1 MVLTKNPGLDRGAH
15 MATIRSIDPEAAL
28 ATGVAHDL
36 ALSLA
41 TLVVG
46 QTLLSESDMPFE
58 PFAAAFGVDRRLT
71 ASTFRDALGF
81 EATRTVDISPASSFF
96 EQVAAIAQE
105 NGDRR
110 AEQVFATL
118 ELVMRR
124 SLGSLRR
131 AFVRGEG
138 VVEVPFF
145 LFGRLANGPLVG
157 LRSLAI
163 ET

>member
-1 MVLTKNPGLDRGAH
+1 
-15 MATIRSIDPEAAL
+15 MATARKIDPEVAL

-36 ALSLA
+36 ALSLT

-46 QTLLSESDMPFE
+46 QSLLSESDMPFE
-58 PFAAAFGVDRRLT
+58 PFTAAFDVDRRVT
-71 ASTFRDALGF
+71 ASAFREALGF
-81 EATRTVDISPASSFF
+81 EPTRTVDISPAATFF
-96 EQVAAIAQE
+96 EQAVNKARE

-118 ELVMRR
+118 ELVMGR
-124 SLGSLRR
+124 SLGTLRR
-131 AFVRGEG
+131 AFVRGDG
-138 VVEVPFF
+138 VVEVPFY
-145 LFGRLANGPLVG
+145 LFGRLAGGPLVG

>member
-46 QTLLSESDMPFE
+46 QRLLSESDMPFE

-81 EATRTVDISPASSFF
+81 EATRTVDVS
-96 EQVAAIAQE
+96 
-105 NGDRR
+105 R
-110 AEQVFATL
+110 
-118 ELVMRR
+118 
-124 SLGSLRR
+124 
-131 AFVRGEG
+131 
-138 VVEVPFF
+138 
-145 LFGRLANGPLVG
+145 RLAFSNRSRLPHRRTATDAPSKYSPHLNWLCGVHSGRCGGRSFAAKVSSRCLSSCLVV
-157 LRSLAI
+157 LRMGRS
-163 ET
+163 

>member
-1 MVLTKNPGLDRGAH
+1 
-15 MATIRSIDPEAAL
+15 MATIDPEAAL

-46 QTLLSESDMPFE
+46 QSLLSESDRPFE
-58 PFAAAFGVDRRLT
+58 PFTAAFGVDRRLT
-71 ASTFRDALGF
+71 ASAFRDALGF
-81 EATRTVDISPASSFF
+81 VPTRTVDISPASTFF
-96 EQVAAIAQE
+96 EQVKETAQE

-118 ELVMRR
+118 EHVMGR
-124 SLGSLRR
+124 SLGTLRR
-131 AFVRGEG
+131 AFVRGDG

-145 LFGRLANGPLVG
+145 LFGRLAGGPLVG

>member
-1 MVLTKNPGLDRGAH
+1 
-15 MATIRSIDPEAAL
+15 MASIRSIDPEAAL

-46 QTLLSESDMPFE
+46 QTLLSESDRPFE
-58 PFAAAFGVDRRLT
+58 PFTAAFDVDRRLT
-71 ASTFRDALGF
+71 AGAFRDALGF
-81 EATRTVDISPASSFF
+81 ESTRIVDISPADSFF
-96 EQVAAIAQE
+96 EQVAATAQE

-110 AEQVFATL
+110 AEQVFATR

-124 SLGSLRR
+124 SLGSPRR
-131 AFVRGEG
+131 AFVRGDG

-145 LFGRLANGPLVG
+145 LFGRLASGPLVG